1 MKNYMKNFTSQA
13 EPENGKPRME
23 MWGATSSE
31 EA

>member
-13 EPENGKPRME
+13 EAENVKPRME